1 MSTTPLKRPMAP
13 SAVRRVPIGVPLATI
28 SAACRLARQP
38 ASFVWPAAI
47 LVAGAACAAHA
58 GGTTPGAAANHPAV
72 VRDCTASGVAQA
84 VAVRVEAVDESGA
97 PVADVTLRI
106 SSAGDASGAAVL
118 ERTDARGVADLG
130 VGDGLWR
137 IEASR
142 PGFSTNRCLL
152 DLRGGQT
159 CTVRFELRRA
169 KGEFEF

>member
-1 MSTTPLKRPMAP
+1 MAP
-13 SAVRRVPIGVPLATI
+13 SAARSLSIGVPLATI
-28 SAACRLARQP
+28 SAAYRLARQP

-47 LVAGAACAAHA
+47 LFAGAACAAHG
-58 GGTTPGAAANHPAV
+58 GGTTRGAAANHPAV
-72 VRDCTASGVAQA
+72 LRDCTASADAQA
-84 VAVRVEAVDESGA
+84 AAVRVEAVDESGA
-97 PVADVTLRI
+97 PVSDVTLRI

-142 PGFSTNRCLL
+142 PGFSTSRYLL

-159 CTVRFELRRA
+159 CTVRFVLKRA